1 MENGDDIMDQKE
13 LARKIK
19 LIIMDVDGTLSDG
32 RFFVLP
38 DGESLKSF
46 DVKDGTGIIF
56 AGLAGIKTAIITG
69 KKSKAVKNRAE
80 ELKID
85 DYYEGVFDKTKP
97 FYELLEK
104 YNLGKEEVTFIGDD
118 IGDAEVMGMVGFSA
132 AVGDAHPLI
141 KRISHYI
148 AKRYGGRGA
157 VREVIDFIL
166 DAQEKWPEIFMQLKS
181 GEDFEEM
188 SRKINS

>member
-1 MENGDDIMDQKE
+1 
-13 LARKIK
+13 
-19 LIIMDVDGTLSDG
+19 MDVDGTLSDG

-38 DGESLKSF
+38 NGEAMKSF

-69 KKSKAVKNRAE
+69 KTSEAVRNRAE
-80 ELKID
+80 ELHVD
-85 DYYEGVFDKTKP
+85 DYYEGVVDKTKP
-97 FYELLEK
+97 FFELLEK
-104 YNLGKEEVTFIGDD
+104 YELPKEEVSYIGDD

-166 DAQEKWPEIFMQLKS
+166 DVQEKWPEIFTKIKNTKDADEIL
-181 GEDFEEM
+181 
-188 SRKINS
+188 RKINS

>member
-13 LARKIK
+13 LAKQVK

-32 RFFVLP
+32 RFLMLP
-38 DGESLKSF
+38 NGDVIKSF

-56 AGLAGIKTAIITG
+56 AGLAGIKTAIISG
-69 KKSKAVKNRAE
+69 KSSEAVKRRAE
-80 ELKID
+80 ELQID
-85 DYYEGVFDKTKP
+85 DYFEGSTNKCIP
-97 FYELLEK
+97 FNQLLEK
-104 YNLGKEEVTFIGDD
+104 YQLKKEEVAYIGDD

-166 DAQEKWPEIFMQLKS
+166 DVQEKWPSIFTELKNS
-181 GEDFEEM
+181 KDADDILK
-188 SRKINS
+188 KINS

>member
-1 MENGDDIMDQKE
+1 MDQKE
-13 LARKIK
+13 LAKKIK

-38 DGESLKSF
+38 TGETIKSF

-56 AGLAGIKTAIITG
+56 TGLAGIKTAIISG
-69 KKSKAVKNRAE
+69 KSSLAVKKRAE
-80 ELKID
+80 ELHVD
-85 DYYEGVFDKTKP
+85 DYYEGVVDKTIP
-97 FYELLEK
+97 FHELLDKYELS
-104 YNLGKEEVTFIGDD
+104 KEEVAFIGDD

-166 DAQEKWPEIFMQLKS
+166 DVQEKWPEIFTKLKS
-181 GEDFEEM
+181 SDNSDEM
-188 SRKINS
+188 LRKINS

>member
-1 MENGDDIMDQKE
+1 VENGDDMMDQKE
-13 LARKIK
+13 LAMKIK

-32 RFFVLP
+32 RFFMFP
-38 DGESLKSF
+38 DGEVIKSF
-46 DVKDGTGIIF
+46 DVKDGTGIVF
-56 AGLAGIKTAIITG
+56 AGLAGIKTAIISG
-69 KKSKAVKNRAE
+69 KTSKTAKMRAE
-80 ELKID
+80 ELQID
-85 DYYEGVFDKTKP
+85 DYFEGVSNKTIP
-97 FYELLEK
+97 FTQLLKK
-104 YNLGKEEVTFIGDD
+104 YKLTKEEVAYIGDD

-166 DAQEKWPEIFMQLKS
+166 DVQEKWPSIFLKLKS
-181 GEDFEEM
+181 SKDQEEVLK
-188 SRKINS
+188 KINS

>member
-13 LARKIK
+13 LAKKIK
-19 LIIMDVDGTLSDG
+19 LIIIDVDGTLSDG

-38 DGESLKSF
+38 DGKTVKSF
-46 DVKDGTGIIF
+46 DVKDGAGIIF
-56 AGLAGIKTAIITG
+56 LGLADIKSAVITG
-69 KKSKAVKNRAE
+69 KSSEAVRNRVAE
-80 ELKID
+80 LHID
-85 DYYEGVFDKTKP
+85 DYYEGISNKSIP
-97 FYELLEK
+97 FFELLKK
-104 YNLGKEEVTFIGDD
+104 YDLKKDEVAYIGDD

-166 DAQEKWPEIFMQLKS
+166 DTQGKWPEIFAKLKK
-181 GEDFEEM
+181 EENQEEIL
-188 SRKINS
+188 KQINS

>member
-1 MENGDDIMDQKE
+1 MSMDQKE
-13 LARKIK
+13 LAKRIK

-38 DGESLKSF
+38 DGQQIKSF
-46 DVKDGTGIIF
+46 DVKDGTGVVF
-56 AGLAGIKTAIITG
+56 AGLANIVTAIITG
-69 KKSKAVKNRAE
+69 KSSQAVQRRAE
-80 ELKID
+80 ELGID
-85 DYYEGVFDKTKP
+85 EYYEGVHNKTIP
-97 FYELLEK
+97 FNELLEK
-104 YNLGKEEVTFIGDD
+104 YELSTEEVAYIGDD

-141 KRISHYI
+141 KRISHFI

-166 DAQEKWPEIFMQLKS
+166 DAQEKWPEIFVKLNSQ
-181 GEDFEEM
+181 ENAEEIL
-188 SRKINS
+188 RKING

>member
-1 MENGDDIMDQKE
+1 MDQKE
-13 LARKIK
+13 LAKKVK
-19 LIIMDVDGTLSDG
+19 LLIMDVDGTLSDG

-38 DGESLKSF
+38 DGAALKSF

-56 AGLAGIKTAIITG
+56 AGLAGIKTAIISG
-69 KKSKAVKNRAE
+69 KASEAVRKRAE
-80 ELKID
+80 ELHID
-85 DYYEGVFDKTKP
+85 DYYEGVKDKTLP
-97 FYELLEK
+97 FFELLEK
-104 YNLGKEEVTFIGDD
+104 YELKKEEAAYIGDD

-157 VREVIDFIL
+157 VRELIDFIL
-166 DAQEKWPEIFMQLKS
+166 DAQEKWPEIFMKIKNSKNSDEIMQ
-181 GEDFEEM
+181 
-188 SRKINS
+188 KINA

>member
-1 MENGDDIMDQKE
+1 MDQKE

>member
-1 MENGDDIMDQKE
+1 MENRDDIMDQKE
-13 LARKIK
+13 LAKKIK

-38 DGESLKSF
+38 DGKTIKSF
-46 DVKDGTGIIF
+46 DVKDGAGIIF
-56 AGLAGIKTAIITG
+56 LGLADIKTAVITG
-69 KKSKAVKNRAE
+69 KSSEAVRNRVAE
-80 ELKID
+80 LHID
-85 DYYEGVFDKTKP
+85 DYYEGISNKSIP
-97 FYELLEK
+97 FFELLKK
-104 YNLGKEEVTFIGDD
+104 YDLKKDEVAYIGDD

-166 DAQEKWPEIFMQLKS
+166 DTQEKWPEIFAKLKK
-181 GEDFEEM
+181 EDNQEEIL
-188 SRKINS
+188 KQINS

>member
-1 MENGDDIMDQKE
+1 MDQKD

-32 RFFVLP
+32 RFYVLP
-38 DGESLKSF
+38 DGTALKSF

-69 KKSKAVKNRAE
+69 KLSMAVQKRVE
-80 ELKID
+80 ELHID
-85 DYYEGVFDKTKP
+85 DYYEGVQDKTAP
-97 FYELLEK
+97 FFELLKK
-104 YNLGKEEVTFIGDD
+104 YDLKKEEVAYIGDD

-132 AVGDAHPLI
+132 AVGDSHPLI

-157 VREVIDFIL
+157 VRELIDFIL
-166 DAQEKWPEIFMQLKS
+166 DAQEKWPEIFTRLKS
-181 GEDFEEM
+181 SANSDEIM
-188 SRKINS
+188 RKINS

>member
-1 MENGDDIMDQKE
+1 
-13 LARKIK
+13 
-19 LIIMDVDGTLSDG
+19 MDVDGTLSDG

-38 DGESLKSF
+38 DGEIMKSF

-56 AGLAGIKTAIITG
+56 AGLADIKTAIITG
-69 KKSKAVKNRAE
+69 KTANSVRKRAE
-80 ELKID
+80 ELNVD
-85 DYYEGVFDKTKP
+85 DYYEGIIDKTKP
-97 FYELLEK
+97 FFELLEK
-104 YNLGKEEVTFIGDD
+104 YELTKEEVAYIGDD

-166 DAQEKWPEIFMQLKS
+166 DAREKWPEIFTKIKNSDDSDEIL
-181 GEDFEEM
+181 
-188 SRKINS
+188 RKINS

>member
-1 MENGDDIMDQKE
+1 MDQKE
-13 LARKIK
+13 LARNVK

-32 RFFVLP
+32 RFFMLP
-38 DGESLKSF
+38 DGETVKSF

-56 AGLAGIKTAIITG
+56 ANLAGIKTAIISG
-69 KKSKAVKNRAE
+69 KISVIAKKRAE
-80 ELKID
+80 ELMID
-85 DYYEGVFDKTKP
+85 EYYEGVSNKTVP
-97 FYELLEK
+97 FQELLEK
-104 YNLGKEEVTFIGDD
+104 YGLVKEEVAYIGDD

-166 DAQEKWPEIFMQLKS
+166 DAQEKWPTIFSRLK
-181 GEDFEEM
+181 GPDDLDDIL
-188 SRKINS
+188 KKVNA

>member
-1 MENGDDIMDQKE
+1 MDQKE

-32 RFFVLP
+32 RFYMLP
-38 DGESLKSF
+38 DGTTLKSF

-69 KKSKAVKNRAE
+69 KISEAVQKRVE
-80 ELKID
+80 ELQID
-85 DYYEGVFDKTKP
+85 DYYPGVQDKTVP
-97 FYELLEK
+97 FFELIKK
-104 YNLGKEEVTFIGDD
+104 YGLKKEEVAYIGDD

-157 VREVIDFIL
+157 VRELIDFIL
-166 DAQEKWPEIFMQLKS
+166 DAQEKWPEIFTRLKS
-181 GEDFEEM
+181 VANSDEIM
-188 SRKINS
+188 RKINS

>member
-13 LARKIK
+13 LAKQVK

-32 RFFVLP
+32 RFFMLP
-38 DGESLKSF
+38 NGDVIKSF

-56 AGLAGIKTAIITG
+56 AGLAGIKTAIISG
-69 KKSKAVKNRAE
+69 KSSEAVKKRAE
-80 ELKID
+80 ELQID
-85 DYYEGVFDKTKP
+85 DYFEGATNKSIP
-97 FYELLEK
+97 FNQLLEK
-104 YNLGKEEVTFIGDD
+104 YQLKKEEVAYIGDD

-166 DAQEKWPEIFMQLKS
+166 DVQEKWPSIFTELKNS
-181 GEDFEEM
+181 KDADDILK
-188 SRKINS
+188 KINS

>member
-1 MENGDDIMDQKE
+1 MDQKE
-13 LARKIK
+13 LAKKVK

-32 RFFVLP
+32 RFYVLP
-38 DGESLKSF
+38 DGTVLKSF
-46 DVKDGTGIIF
+46 DVKDGTGIVF

-69 KKSKAVKNRAE
+69 KASEAVKKRAE
-80 ELKID
+80 ELHID
-85 DYYEGVFDKTKP
+85 DYYEGVQNKSGP
-97 FYELLEK
+97 FFELLEK
-104 YNLGKEEVTFIGDD
+104 YSLTKEEVAYIGDD

-157 VREVIDFIL
+157 VRELIDFIL
-166 DAQEKWPEIFMQLKS
+166 DAQEKWPEIFMKIKNS
-181 GEDFEEM
+181 ENAEEIM
-188 SRKINS
+188 QKINA

>member
-1 MENGDDIMDQKE
+1 MDQKE
-13 LARKIK
+13 LAKKIK

-38 DGESLKSF
+38 DGKVIKSF
-46 DVKDGTGIIF
+46 DVKDGAGIIF
-56 AGLAGIKTAIITG
+56 LGLAGIKTAIITG
-69 KKSKAVKNRAE
+69 KSSEVVRNRAA
-80 ELKID
+80 ELQID
-85 DYYEGVFDKTKP
+85 DYYEGISNKAIP
-97 FYELLEK
+97 FFELLEK
-104 YNLGKEEVTFIGDD
+104 YDLKKDEVAYIGDD

-166 DAQEKWPEIFMQLKS
+166 DVQEKWPEIFTKLKK
-181 GEDFEEM
+181 EENQEEIL
-188 SRKINS
+188 RKINS

>member
-1 MENGDDIMDQKE
+1 MENGDDLMDQKE
-13 LARKIK
+13 LAKKVK
-19 LIIMDVDGTLSDG
+19 LLIMDVDGTLSDG

-38 DGESLKSF
+38 DGETIKSF
-46 DVKDGTGIIF
+46 DVKDGTGIFF
-56 AGLAGIKTAIITG
+56 ANLAGIKTAIITG
-69 KKSKAVKNRAE
+69 KASKAVQQRAE
-80 ELKID
+80 ELNID
-85 DYYEGVFDKTKP
+85 DYYEGIFNKTVP

-104 YNLGKEEVTFIGDD
+104 YELNKDEVAYIGDD

-148 AKRYGGRGA
+148 SKRYGGRGA

-166 DAQEKWPEIFMQLKS
+166 DAQEKWPEIFARIKESENVEDILK
-181 GEDFEEM
+181 
-188 SRKINS
+188 KVNS

>member
-56 AGLAGIKTAIITG
+56 SGLAGINTAIITG
-69 KKSKAVKNRAE
+69 KKSKAVKNRAV
-80 ELKID
+80 ELKIN

-104 YNLGKEEVTFIGDD
+104 YKLEKEEVAYIGDD

-166 DAQEKWPEIFMQLKS
+166 DAQEKWPEIYIKLKS
-181 GEDFEEM
+181 GDDFEEL

>member
-1 MENGDDIMDQKE
+1 MDQKE
-13 LARKIK
+13 LAKKVK
-19 LIIMDVDGTLSDG
+19 LLIMDVDGTLSDG
-32 RFFVLP
+32 RFFLMP
-38 DGESLKSF
+38 DGTALKSF

-69 KKSKAVKNRAE
+69 KKSDSVRKRAD
-80 ELKID
+80 ELHID
-85 DYYEGVFDKTKP
+85 EYYEGVQDKTIP
-97 FYELLEK
+97 FFELLEK
-104 YNLGKEEVTFIGDD
+104 YDVKKEEVAYIGDD

-157 VREVIDFIL
+157 VREVIDFLL
-166 DAQEKWPEIFMQLKS
+166 DVQEKWPEIFTKLKS
-181 GEDFEEM
+181 AENSEDLM
-188 SRKINS
+188 RKINS

>member
-1 MENGDDIMDQKE
+1 MDQKE
-13 LARKIK
+13 LAKRVK

-32 RFFVLP
+32 RFYVMP
-38 DGESLKSF
+38 DGTVLKSF

-56 AGLAGIKTAIITG
+56 AGLAGIKTAVITG
-69 KKSKAVKNRAE
+69 KTSEAVKKRTE
-80 ELKID
+80 ELHID
-85 DYYEGVFDKTKP
+85 DYYDGVEDKTKP
-97 FYELLEK
+97 FYELLLK
-104 YNLGKEEVTFIGDD
+104 YDLKKEEVAYIGDD

-157 VREVIDFIL
+157 VRELIDFIL
-166 DAQEKWPEIFMQLKS
+166 DVQEKWPEIFLKLKTS
-181 GEDFEEM
+181 DDEKELM
-188 SRKINS
+188 KKINS

>member
-1 MENGDDIMDQKE
+1 MMDQKE
-13 LARKIK
+13 LAKKVK

-38 DGESLKSF
+38 DGQAMKSF

-69 KKSKAVKNRAE
+69 KIAESVRKRAE
-80 ELKID
+80 ELNVD
-85 DYYEGVFDKTKP
+85 DYYEGIVDKTKP
-97 FYELLEK
+97 FFELLEK
-104 YNLGKEEVTFIGDD
+104 YELPKEEVAYIGDD

-166 DAQEKWPEIFMQLKS
+166 DVQEKWPDIFTRIKNTEDSDEIL
-181 GEDFEEM
+181 
-188 SRKINS
+188 RKINS

>member
-69 KKSKAVKNRAE
+69 KKSKTVKNR
-80 ELKID
+80 
-85 DYYEGVFDKTKP
+85 
-97 FYELLEK
+97 
-104 YNLGKEEVTFIGDD
+104 
-118 IGDAEVMGMVGFSA
+118 S
-132 AVGDAHPLI
+132 
-141 KRISHYI
+141 
-148 AKRYGGRGA
+148 
-157 VREVIDFIL
+157 IL
-166 DAQEKWPEIFMQLKS
+166 
-181 GEDFEEM
+181 
-188 SRKINS
+188 

>member
-1 MENGDDIMDQKE
+1 MDQKE
-13 LARKIK
+13 LARKVK
-19 LIIMDVDGTLSDG
+19 LLIMDVDGTLSDG
-32 RFFVLP
+32 RFFMHP
-38 DGESLKSF
+38 DGSIMKSF

-69 KKSKAVKNRAE
+69 KTSEAVRKRAK
-80 ELKID
+80 ELQID
-85 DYYEGVFDKTKP
+85 DYFEGVHDKTAP
-97 FYELLEK
+97 FFELLEK
-104 YNLGKEEVTFIGDD
+104 YNLKKEEVAYIGDD

-157 VREVIDFIL
+157 VRELIDFIL
-166 DAQEKWPEIFMQLKS
+166 DVQEKWPEIFTKIKS
-181 GEDFEEM
+181 AENSDEILQ
-188 SRKINS
+188 KINS

>member
-1 MENGDDIMDQKE
+1 MDQKE
-13 LARKIK
+13 LAKKIK

-32 RFFVLP
+32 RFFILP
-38 DGESLKSF
+38 DGKALKSF

-56 AGLAGIKTAIITG
+56 ANLAGIKTAIVTG
-69 KKSKAVKNRAE
+69 KTSDIVRVRAE
-80 ELKID
+80 ELHID
-85 DYYEGVFDKTKP
+85 DYYEGITDKTKP

-104 YNLGKEEVTFIGDD
+104 YQIDKEEVAYIGDD

-166 DAQEKWPEIFMQLKS
+166 DNQEKWPEIFTKLKS
-181 GEDFEEM
+181 SDNPEEM
-188 SRKINS
+188 LKKINS